1 MEQKEANLGPPGDAV
16 GDGDLASRGFKRVP
30 NTARVRGVK

>member
-1 MEQKEANLGPPGDAV
+1 MEQKEAHLGPPGDAAV
-16 GDGDLASRGFKRVP
+16 GALASRGFKGVP

>member
-1 MEQKEANLGPPGDAV
+1 MEQKEAHLVPPGDAV
-16 GDGDLASRGFKRVP
+16 AALASRGFKGVP